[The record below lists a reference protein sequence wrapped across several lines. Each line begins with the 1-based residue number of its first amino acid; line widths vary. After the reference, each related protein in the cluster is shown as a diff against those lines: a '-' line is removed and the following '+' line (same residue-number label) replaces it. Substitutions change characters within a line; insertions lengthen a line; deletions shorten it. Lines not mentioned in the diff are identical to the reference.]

1 MKITFRQ
8 DLVGAAVFLILSITL
23 WLLVPLQIVI
33 DEDDGITAQTF
44 PRLIIG
50 LMALCSCILL
60 VKEIIKIIRK
70 QPSKMVTLTLSEEL
84 NASIVILLLVLYWF
98 MLYWLPFMVS
108 SIIFAFLMLLFFR
121 CRNWQYYA
129 IVATVI
135 TTVSFIFEYLLNIS
149 LP

>member
-8 DLVGAAVFLILSITL
+8 DLVGAVVFLILSITL

-33 DEDDGITAQTF
+33 DEDEGITAQTF

-50 LMALCSCILL
+50 LMAICSAILL
-60 VKEIIKIIRK
+60 IKEIIKMIRK
-70 QPSKMVTLTLSEEL
+70 QPSKMVTFTLSEER
-84 NASIVILLLVLYWF
+84 NAAIVVLLLVLYWF
-98 MLYWLPFMVS
+98 MLYWLPFIVS

-135 TTVSFIFEYLLNIS
+135 SAVSFIFEYLLNIS

>member
-8 DLVGAAVFLILSITL
+8 DLVGAVVFLILSITL

-33 DEDDGITAQTF
+33 DEDEGITAQTF

-50 LMALCSCILL
+50 LMAICSAILL
-60 VKEIIKIIRK
+60 IKEIIKMIRK
-70 QPSKMVTLTLSEEL
+70 QPSKMVTFTLSEEQ
-84 NASIVILLLVLYWF
+84 NAAIVVLLLVLYWF
-98 MLYWLPFMVS
+98 MLYWLPFIVS

-135 TTVSFIFEYLLNIS
+135 SVVSFVFEYLLHIS

>member
-1 MKITFRQ
+1 M
-8 DLVGAAVFLILSITL
+8 
-23 WLLVPLQIVI
+23 
-33 DEDDGITAQTF
+33 
-44 PRLIIG
+44 
-50 LMALCSCILL
+50 L

-135 TTVSFIFEYLLNIS
+135 TAVSFIFEYLLNIS